1 MNDRI
6 SIDNQIHFGKPCVQ
20 GTRVTVEG
28 VMELVE
34 HGIQFSEICSD
45 YYPEISVDDV
55 KACIHFAREALAG
68 EELHFASTAK

>member
-6 SIDNQIHFGKPCVQ
+6 SIDNQIHFGKPCVT
-20 GTRVTVEG
+20 GTRVTVES

-34 HGIQFSEICSD
+34 HGLPFGTICSD

-55 KACIHFAREALAG
+55 KACVHFARETLAS
-68 EELHFASTAK
+68 EELHFASVAQ